1 MGLFNFFKRKPKA
14 KKIGLALGGGGARG
28 FTHLGVLKAFEEN
41 GIKFDYVA
49 GTSVGSL
56 VGAFLCAGFS
66 ADQVIDFA
74 KTLKFKDIK
83 KNKITFVPSS
93 TEGIENVIKQNLGDI
108 NFKDLK
114 TPFCAVAVDIKSGK
128 EVNIKSGNLSKAVAG
143 SCAVPGVFNPVDFG
157 NFRLMDG
164 GLQNTIPS
172 DVVKAMGADVVI
184 AIDVNPNRGFG
195 TDSTKYL
202 DIIMASIRILMKS
215 NAVKGKLYADIIL
228 EPDTKKFKSTK
239 LEGASEMIQ
248 LGYDCAMEKME
259 EIKNLINCSTKRKI
273 IKDKKIKDKNGEEKK

>member
-41 GIKFDYVA
+41 DIKFDYVA

>member
-1 MGLFNFFKRKPKA
+1 MGLFNFFKKKPKA

-49 GTSVGSL
+49 GTSVGSM

-66 ADQVIDFA
+66 ADKIIDFS

-83 KNKITFVPSS
+83 KNKITFMPSS

-248 LGYDCAMEKME
+248 LGYDCAMEKMS
-259 EIKNLINCSTKRKI
+259 EIKNLINSCPNKKRRVKGR
-273 IKDKKIKDKNGEEKK
+273 NGEEKK